1 MYNKINKDK
10 DYSTENKIDGL
21 ILLPTRELA
30 IQVYKEFQKFFTN
43 DTLFKKNT
51 IGLVIGGFSR
61 EK

>member
-30 IQVYKEFQKFFTN
+30 IQVYKEF
-43 DTLFKKNT
+43 
-51 IGLVIGGFSR
+51 
-61 EK
+61 